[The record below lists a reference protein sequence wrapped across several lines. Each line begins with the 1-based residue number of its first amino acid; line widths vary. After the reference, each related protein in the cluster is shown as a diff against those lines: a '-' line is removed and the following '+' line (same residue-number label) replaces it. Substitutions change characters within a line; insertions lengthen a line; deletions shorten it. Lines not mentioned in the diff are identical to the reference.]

1 MPQQTVVTSSR
12 FSLNLSDWAKSLV
25 MAVGGAVFG
34 LIQASIQSGS
44 LDFDWKKIGLA
55 ALGAAV
61 VYIGKNFFDAP
72 RIVVTDAPPETV
84 QAVKDGDA
92 TVKVVNK

>member
-1 MPQQTVVTSSR
+1 MATVVTSKR
-12 FSLNLSDWAKSLV
+12 FNLNLSDWTKSFI

-72 RIVVTDAPPETV
+72 RIVVTDAPPATI
-84 QAVKDGDA
+84 QAVKDGD
-92 TVKVVNK
+92 KEVVIK